1 MSQRSIHTLFK
12 PTSIAVIGASNSE
25 KRAGR
30 VLMKNLLASGF
41 SGPIM
46 PVTPKYSAVMG
57 VLAYPNI
64 ESLPIKP
71 DLAVICTRAS
81 RVPDIVET
89 LAQFGCKIAIIM
101 ASGMADEFDEHGV
114 SLLTQ
119 TLQNAKRYGMRIL
132 GSNSLGMIIPT
143 IGLNA
148 SLAHTGAKKGKIAF
162 VSQSAAICTTVL
174 DWANNKDIGFSSFIS
189 LGDASD
195 INFDELLDYL
205 GRDSRTSAIMLYI
218 DSISE
223 KRHFLSAARAAARNK
238 PIFVIKSGRSAE
250 GVKAAML
257 HTGGKGGNDAV
268 YDAAF
273 KRGGMLR
280 VHDLIELFAAV
291 ESLAHSTPLKGE
303 RVAIISNGGGPAVLA
318 ADELIIKGGKLAQL
332 SDDTITQLNRIL
344 PTTWS
349 GQNPIDIVGDADS
362 KRYSQ
367 ALTIL
372 MDSQEMDAI
381 LVLHSPSALE
391 ESDQIAQSLIDVIK
405 GHPNRNKLNI
415 LTNWSGEDSAYTA
428 RKRFSKAGIP
438 TYRTP
443 EGAVKAFMHMVEY
456 RRNQKLLQEVP
467 QSIPDNIPTDT
478 NTARNLLQKAQANN
492 RFILETHE
500 ASDILKAYG
509 LNTIDTEFASSAE
522 QAVNIATKLGF
533 PVALKVQSPDLMY
546 KSDVHG
552 VVLNLNN
559 AEEVYQAA
567 LSITSR
573 VKDTNPDAEINGMIV
588 QKMALTAGAQ
598 EVRVSVINDPVFGPA
613 ICLGEGGSEWDP
625 TRDAAVALPPLNMAL
640 ARYMVIQAL
649 KTHKLRDRHLP
660 LGLDMNAICVM
671 LTQISHLI
679 IDCPEIA
686 SLDLNPVLAAGE
698 TITLLDVNM
707 KLNCTDID
715 PKARLA
721 IMPYPKE
728 LEQKATLKNGLKV
741 MLRPILP
748 EDEPKHLA
756 FDNSLSDEDRYKR
769 YFGVRSKMT
778 HEEMAVLTQIDYA
791 REMAFIATAE
801 DENGEAITLGAVRA
815 STDPDNTEAE
825 FAMAVRGDYQGI
837 GLGKM
842 LLEKLINY
850 YKTTN
855 TPVLAGFTMFENRS
869 MANLAKGLGFTV
881 SFDMDEHLIKMH
893 MDLPQCEANPQA
905 KAGIDSADKH

>member
-12 PTSIAVIGASNSE
+12 PKSIAVIGASNTE

-30 VLMKNLLASGF
+30 VLMKNLLGSGF

-46 PVTPKYSAVMG
+46 PVTPKYDAVMG

-71 DLAVICTRAS
+71 DLAIICTRAS
-81 RVPDIVET
+81 RVPNIVET
-89 LAQFGCKIAIIM
+89 LAQFGCKVVIIM
-101 ASGMADEFDEHGV
+101 ASGMADEYDENGE
-114 SLLTQ
+114 SLLSV
-119 TLQNAKRYGMRIL
+119 TLQNAKRFGMRIL

-148 SLAHTGAKKGKIAF
+148 SLAHSGAKKGKIAF

-189 LGDASD
+189 LGDATD
-195 INFDELLDYL
+195 IDFDELLDYL

-238 PIFVIKSGRSAE
+238 PIFVIKSGRSQE
-250 GVKAAML
+250 GIKAAML
-257 HTGGKGGNDAV
+257 HTGGMGGNDAV
-268 YDAAF
+268 YEAAF
-273 KRGGMLR
+273 RRAGMLR
-280 VHDLIELFAAV
+280 VNDLIELFAAV

-318 ADELIIKGGKLAQL
+318 ADELIIKGGKLAKL
-332 SDDTITQLNRIL
+332 SPETVDKLNTLL

-349 GQNPIDIVGDADS
+349 GQNPIDIVGDANS
-362 KRYSQ
+362 KRYTQ
-367 ALTIL
+367 VLEVL

-391 ESDQIAQSLIDVIK
+391 ESDEIAQSLVTTISN
-405 GHPNRNKLNI
+405 HTNRNKLNI
-415 LTNWSGEDSAYTA
+415 LTNWSGEDSAYVA
-428 RKRFSKAGIP
+428 RKIFNKAGIP

-456 RRNQKLLQEVP
+456 RRNQRLLQEVP
-467 QSIPDNIPTDT
+467 QSIPDNIPA
-478 NTARNLLQKAQANN
+478 NVNVARGLLQKAQQEQ

-500 ASDILKAYG
+500 TRDILKAYG
-509 LNTIDTEFASSAE
+509 LNTIKTCFADNAESA
-522 QAVNIATKLGF
+522 VKLANDVGY

-552 VVLNLNN
+552 VMLNLTNDD
-559 AEEVYQAA
+559 EVRQAA
-567 LSITSR
+567 QSIVSR
-573 VKDTNPDAEINGMIV
+573 VKEINPDAKIDGMIV

-625 TRDAAVALPPLNMAL
+625 TRDAAVALPPLNMTL

-649 KTHKLRDRHLP
+649 KTNKLRDRHLP
-660 LGLDMNAICVM
+660 LGLDMHALCVM

-707 KLNCTDID
+707 KLNSMDID
-715 PKARLA
+715 PKTRLA

-728 LEQKATLKNGLKV
+728 LEQTAILKNGQEV

-769 YFGVRSKMT
+769 YFGVRSRMT

-791 REMAFIATAE
+791 REMAFIATAM
-801 DENGEAITLGAVRA
+801 DENGESITLGAVRA

-837 GLGKM
+837 GLGRL
-842 LLEKLINY
+842 LLEKLVNY
-850 YKTTN
+850 YKDSD

-869 MANLAKGLGFTV
+869 MANLAKNLGFTV
-881 SFDMDEHLIKMH
+881 SFDMEEHLIKMH
-893 MDLPQCEANPQA
+893 MALKPEN
-905 KAGIDSADKH
+905 DKT

>member
-12 PTSIAVIGASNSE
+12 PTSIAVIGASNGE

-30 VLMKNLLASGF
+30 VLMKNLLGSGF

-81 RVPDIVET
+81 RVPDIIET
-89 LAQFGCKIAIIM
+89 LAQFGCKVAIIM
-101 ASGMADEFDEHGV
+101 ASGMANEFDENGN
-114 SLLTQ
+114 SLISL
-119 TLQNAKRYGMRIL
+119 TLQHAKRYGMRIL

-148 SLAHTGAKKGKIAF
+148 SLAHSGAKQGKIAF

-195 INFDELLDYL
+195 IDFDELLDYL

-238 PIFVIKSGRSAE
+238 PIFVIKSGRSLE

-268 YDAAF
+268 YEAAF
-273 KRGGMLR
+273 RRAGMLR
-280 VHDLIELFAAV
+280 VNDLIELFAAV

-332 SDDTITQLNRIL
+332 SDETVSQLNAIL
-344 PTTWS
+344 PSTWS
-349 GQNPIDIVGDADS
+349 GQNPLDIVGDADS
-362 KRYSQ
+362 QRYTQ
-367 ALTIL
+367 ALNLL
-372 MDSQEMDAI
+372 MDNYQEMDAI

-391 ESDQIAQSLIDVIK
+391 ESELIAQSLIEAIK
-405 GHPNRNKLNI
+405 SHPNRNKLNI
-415 LTNWSGEDSAYTA
+415 LTNWSGEDSAYLA
-428 RKRFSKAGIP
+428 RKLFSKAGIP

-478 NTARNLLQKAQANN
+478 TTARVLLQKAQTEQ
-492 RFILETHE
+492 RYILETHE
-500 ASDILKAYG
+500 TSDILKAYG
-509 LNTIDTEFASSAE
+509 LNTIETQLAKTAE
-522 QAVNIATKLGF
+522 QAVELAKKLGF

-552 VVLNLNN
+552 VMLNLTNE
-559 AEEVYQAA
+559 EEVHQAA

-573 VKDTNPDAEINGMIV
+573 VKETNPDAAIDGMIV

-625 TRDAAVALPPLNMAL
+625 TRDAAVALPPLNMTL

-649 KTHKLRDRHLP
+649 KNNKLRDRHLP
-660 LGLDMNAICVM
+660 LGLDMNALCVM

-686 SLDLNPVLAAGE
+686 SLDLNPVLAAGQ

-707 KLNCTDID
+707 KLNTTDID
-715 PKARLA
+715 PKTRLA

-728 LEQKATLKNGLKV
+728 LEQTATLKNGLKV

-748 EDEPKHLA
+748 EDEPKHLV

-769 YFGVRSKMT
+769 YFGVRSRMT
-778 HEEMAVLTQIDYA
+778 HEEMAVLTQIDFA

-801 DENGEAITLGAVRA
+801 DENGEQITLGAVRA

-837 GLGKM
+837 GLGKL
-842 LLEKLINY
+842 LLEKLVNY
-850 YKTTN
+850 YKTTD

-881 SFDMDEHLIKMH
+881 SFDMEEHLIKMH
-893 MDLPQCEANPQA
+893 MDLPVSE
-905 KAGIDSADKH
+905 K